1 MRRGFVFLFLLLFF
15 AACKNEESAEKLYVQ
30 AVDFYSERNFEKSLE
45 CLEAC
50 LKNCNSFYQ
59 AGLLKAK
66 IFYFENENQKAF
78 KTVDSLVKKYPDY
91 TEARIWKIR
100 LLIGLEKYDEAE
112 KLLDREIGLNGSD
125 WRVYHLYSL
134 LAEKMGL
141 LDERLVM
148 CSKAQKYLEEGR
160 KIYVEAADAW
170 LKLGMRGKA
179 LDCLEKARGL
189 NPGDKSVSAF
199 MRFIENGED
208 L

>member
-1 MRRGFVFLFLLLFF
+1 MRRGFVFLFLLLVF
-15 AACKNEESAEKLYVQ
+15 AACKNEDSAQKMYVQ
-30 AVDFYSERNFEKSLE
+30 ALEFYSERDFEKSLE

-50 LKNCNSFYQ
+50 LKNCRSIYQ
-59 AGLLKAK
+59 ADLLKAK
-66 IFYFENENQKAF
+66 IFYFENENQKAL
-78 KTVDSLVKKYPDY
+78 KTVESLVKKYPDC

-100 LLIGLEKYDEAE
+100 LLISLEKFEEAE
-112 KLLDREIGLNGSD
+112 SLLVREIGLNGSD

-170 LKLGMRGKA
+170 LKLGMRTKA
-179 LDCLEKARGL
+179 LGCLEKAMAM
-189 NPGDKSVSAF
+189 NPADKSVSDF